1 MPGAFTLSPIQKAS
15 SNIRL
20 LSKMLIN
27 LYRIGSN
34 RFNTEPGQN
43 GKHSKNNIDDAEH
56 SIQRHR
62 TEQNTD
68 L

>member
-1 MPGAFTLSPIQKAS
+1 
-15 SNIRL
+15 
-20 LSKMLIN
+20 MLIN

-62 TEQNTD
+62 TAQNTD